1 MILGQASFIPLPS
14 TVLYTYLS
22 GFHSSTEVVLPK
34 NVRQWVNLNSSVTP
48 GEDETSAYY
57 FK

>member
-1 MILGQASFIPLPS
+1 MILGQASFIHLPT

-22 GFHSSTEVVLPK
+22 GFHSSTELVLPK
-34 NVRQWVNLNSSVTP
+34 NVKQWVNLNGSVTP
-48 GEDETSAYY
+48 GEDQMSAYY